1 MIMLRL
7 LTATVVL
14 VVLSVVQAQDKD
26 ALTWLRQQAVPVQD
40 DFTLF
45 TKAVG
50 SSRVVMLGELTHG
63 DGTVFAIKSKLIQ
76 HLHEHAGF
84 DVLIWESGLMDC
96 ADLDAGFAGKKPV
109 DVVAGTGIF
118 GHWAYSAETQPLF
131 EYARRSHATP
141 RQLRMAGFDIQVSG
155 TYGGSRY
162 PTILEWVSQPM
173 VVSAALHQ
181 KLSEA
186 MKEAQQAG
194 ASPKP
199 AEAIAAVEKKLCML
213 APEILKEYAAKE
225 KEIVAKIG
233 ASEFAFRRQCLQT
246 VAHEAEM
253 MTIYARFQQKKS
265 GADFIAGYNLRE
277 KCNAE
282 HLLWLVNEKYRGKKV
297 IVWAHNSH
305 IFAGLPDVGDT
316 TLNPPGEQQLD
327 SMGRIVK
334 RALKD
339 EAYSIGFM
347 AHTGTWSW
355 LSNPVIKYQT
365 PPTDSLEGL
374 LHQVGKPMLFV
385 DGLAAREA
393 PSMMKPIAGIVNQQ
407 QPRLVQAVWPRAY
420 DGVIY
425 LEEMQPR
432 KAVAGRK

>member
-1 MIMLRL
+1 MIRL
-7 LTATVVL
+7 LTISVIL
-14 VVLSVVQAQDKD
+14 VAVSVGYAEDKEP
-26 ALTWLRQQAVPVQD
+26 LTWLRQHTSSLQD
-40 DFTLF
+40 DFTPF
-45 TKAVG
+45 TKAIG

-63 DGTVFAIKSKLIQ
+63 DGTGFAIKSKLIQ

-109 DVVAGTGIF
+109 DAVAGTGIF

-131 EYARRSHATP
+131 EYVRKSHATP
-141 RQLRMAGFDIQVSG
+141 RPLRMAGFDIQDSG
-155 TYGGSRY
+155 MYGGSRY

-173 VVSAALHQ
+173 VVSAPLQQ
-181 KLSEA
+181 KLSDA
-186 MKEAQQAG
+186 IKEARQAG
-194 ASPKP
+194 TSPKP
-199 AEAIAAVEKKLCML
+199 MEAIATVQRKLRQL
-213 APEILKEYAAKE
+213 APELLKEYVSKE
-225 KEIVAKIG
+225 KEVVARIG
-233 ASEFAFRRQCLQT
+233 ASEFAFRRQCLQAT
-246 VAHEAEM
+246 AHEAEM
-253 MTIYARFQQKKS
+253 MTIYDRFQQKKT
-265 GADFIAGYNLRE
+265 GTDFIAGYNLRE

-339 EAYSIGFM
+339 EVYTIGFM
-347 AHTGTWSW
+347 AYSGTWSW
-355 LSNPVIKYQT
+355 LSNPVIKYQS
-365 PPTDSLEGL
+365 PPADSLEGL

-385 DGLAAREA
+385 DGRAAREL
-393 PSMMKPIAGIVNQQ
+393 PSMMKPMAGIVNQQ
-407 QPRLVQAVWPRAY
+407 QPRVVQAVWPRAF
-420 DGVIY
+420 DGVVY